1 MISNRMSFVI
11 VSLTQRIIYARCR
24 VQTQPRHK
32 NKMTFVSQIC
42 WVLCHHW
49 GLLLA
54 KDKGIVDLM
63 CYSDSL
69 LCINIINW
77 SISKFHVYAV
87 LIQDI
92 KELMEQINATIS
104 HTLREGNHYAD
115 FMAKQLIRHD
125 SLPAEL
131 LPLL

>member
-1 MISNRMSFVI
+1 
-11 VSLTQRIIYARCR
+11 
-24 VQTQPRHK
+24 
-32 NKMTFVSQIC
+32 
-42 WVLCHHW
+42 
-49 GLLLA
+49 LA